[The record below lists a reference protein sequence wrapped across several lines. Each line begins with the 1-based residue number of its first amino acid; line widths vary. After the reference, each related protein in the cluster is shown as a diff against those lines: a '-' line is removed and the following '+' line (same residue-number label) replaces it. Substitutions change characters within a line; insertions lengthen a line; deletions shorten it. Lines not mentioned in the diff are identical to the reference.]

1 MRVMVGLTLGILGIS
16 GLAACS
22 ESDEAFRARYRT
34 QAIEACVQG
43 GRSSNPAGIDA
54 SRFCPCMVDGYMRAT
69 PSDRLKAERN
79 ETAPPAAARA
89 AIEQCARQLLGGQAA
104 GQQQNAAAD
113 ALNGDDAA
121 AESGDSEQ

>member
-1 MRVMVGLTLGILGIS
+1 MMVGLTVAIVGFS

-43 GRSSNPAGIDA
+43 GRSSNPAGLDA

-79 ETAPPAAARA
+79 ETAPPPAARA
-89 AIEQCARQLLGGQAA
+89 AIEQCARELLGGQAGGA
-104 GQQQNAAAD
+104 ARNPAAD
-113 ALNGDDAA
+113 ALTGGNAA
-121 AESGDSEQ
+121 TESEEGEQ